1 MSSRPVHYVTAH
13 GALHAF
19 PDVTD
24 HLDTVDWAEVTCPI
38 CLRLGSE
45 PVAPDVEPAPAEPEP
60 DFSDA
65 ERLGLAVVATLTEA
79 QREAEQA
86 RAIAVRLEQ
95 ELAEAVAIC
104 RDALGAWPE
113 TTWAADSMRKAT
125 LEDRLAKLTDP
136 DGDA

>member
-1 MSSRPVHYVTAH
+1 MKDALTNPENPNSGHGHVYVRPDRERARCGGPRMCRQCQGDLARKTAE
-13 GALHAF
+13 
-19 PDVTD
+19 
-24 HLDTVDWAEVTCPI
+24 LDQA
-38 CLRLGSE
+38 
-45 PVAPDVEPAPAEPEP
+45 AEPEP